1 MLERAKAC
9 LHSGARDSLRCAQS
23 APGHH
28 HHHYHHR
35 STRTLHSSFWTHGAG
50 DLELPPWLLSSN
62 PAHGL
67 SAHGDSSGG
76 KSGIRKRRGRESTAT
91 VEASDGSL
99 FLDFLYPPQA
109 LAWLNKTGGQPREK
123 WEGRNARRLPD
134 GFVQTSRGYTS
145 RAYSQPARAQA
156 HDESERHG
164 HRRDDTSRRPGPSH
178 PLVGELM
185 SEAGKAE
192 EPGKGTASDSE
203 GGRDITQELLRLSGD
218 HGEEQTDAMAKL
230 SNTMFA
236 SRDSYKR
243 LQSDK
248 ALLLSDRVLGLY
260 DSLQDSDRE
269 DSRLKVE
276 LLCWL
281 APYTTTQAE
290 ALCTELYRT
299 IPMEERTLP
308 VYQAALNVFLRR
320 GRHVQALILHKEA
333 LQNIGNGDQVT
344 KTFFTYAILEH
355 RWPLAMN
362 IESQHQAAL
371 ASSQRDGGVGKSNMF
386 WFQVS
391 QIPQLLPHAM
401 EFAKYL
407 KSLAQAK
414 TDNEQV
420 YTFARRFIREALL
433 QEFESPDPAKYK
445 TSVAPQGGSSL
456 AKHEIGRLFGHLRGL
471 IDAAKLY
478 ERLLFSMISLN
489 RRYPYPHIHRI
500 VSFVYKELRKKAASE
515 GHRVDEGVLLT
526 LLDRLTH
533 FWGALAVKREI
544 HHSVSVNQLVRDWE
558 TDHGKVSFDGVS
570 HLLRWYSSQGDSA
583 NFGAWW
589 AYLLQHYPDF
599 TARKPL
605 LANKIY
611 LHARRADLAKAKEAF
626 GEVQEALREHDEP
639 MPTACWNVLIHAYSR
654 DDDLNGGLEVLSDM
668 LEQGFKPDE
677 YSFHPIMEMLARRGD
692 VEGVRDLLHQY
703 DTLVGKQREASFY
716 GSLIQA
722 LVNSGDM
729 EEAETTLKESLVEV
743 RSARVRGSLTGSFNI
758 IITAYALRRD
768 VDATMQTYRW
778 MKSENIRLNSETFG
792 ALIQAL
798 SSYRQT
804 HAAFKILRVVMPEHG
819 CRPTAFHYALCMTG
833 YINQKMFKEAL
844 EVHKHMT
851 TRKIKPSVS
860 SNAAYL
866 EARARKEEIERNLW
880 GRRDQSWD
888 SRDRLNETMKDL
900 KRLLQKF
907 GEGDNAVKDPQHR
920 LGSGTRVRSVS
931 GAYFSTLIYIHGQ
944 TRCFAAVKQLL
955 EEYRSHGRKV
965 TGMTD
970 IQAPIDMIGALMM
983 AHLTAGQ
990 HDEVER
996 CWDLAKEQANEISK
1010 TEPVPQLK
1018 SPNEDAESEQPRDI
1032 LQLQPPSDAQEAGFQ
1047 INSKSTA
1054 PSKTTA
1060 NEKVTASTK
1069 RSQTLMPSN
1078 GQSDPTT
1085 PKPSPGRSYVLTRP
1099 LRLYLYSLGA
1109 QQRMRDMLTIV
1120 SRLFTQGYTMDNST
1134 WNAFIQLLCQ
1144 SSPPLVL
1151 LAYTLTER
1159 FLIPNFPGWAP
1170 VSTGGYVPH
1179 PAARQQGLQYIRARY
1194 LSPGQ
1199 LMPQYKTLVHLGAA
1213 VLQLRSIEAMGRR
1226 GQIGDL
1232 AGMEK
1237 YIGSMRQLRK
1247 EAPRTLFAVQSM
1259 PKVDDALQ
1267 NRLLRRQ

>member
-1 MLERAKAC
+1 
-9 LHSGARDSLRCAQS
+9 
-23 APGHH
+23 
-28 HHHYHHR
+28 
-35 STRTLHSSFWTHGAG
+35 
-50 DLELPPWLLSSN
+50 
-62 PAHGL
+62 
-67 SAHGDSSGG
+67 
-76 KSGIRKRRGRESTAT
+76 
-91 VEASDGSL
+91 
-99 FLDFLYPPQA
+99 
-109 LAWLNKTGGQPREK
+109 
-123 WEGRNARRLPD
+123 
-134 GFVQTSRGYTS
+134 
-145 RAYSQPARAQA
+145 
-156 HDESERHG
+156 
-164 HRRDDTSRRPGPSH
+164 
-178 PLVGELM
+178 
-185 SEAGKAE
+185 
-192 EPGKGTASDSE
+192 
-203 GGRDITQELLRLSGD
+203 
-218 HGEEQTDAMAKL
+218 MAKL
-230 SNTMFA
+230 RNTMSA

-243 LQSDK
+243 LSPEK

-260 DSLQDSDRE
+260 DSLQDSDKE

-281 APYTTTQAE
+281 APYMTTQAE

-299 IPMEERTLP
+299 IPVEERTLA

-344 KTFFTYAILEH
+344 KTFFTYALLEH

-362 IESQHQAAL
+362 VESQHQAAL
-371 ASSQRDGGVGKSNMF
+371 ASSQRDGGASKTNMF

-407 KSLAQAK
+407 RSLAQAK

-433 QEFESPDPAKYK
+433 QEFESPERARYK

-456 AKHEIGRLFGHLRGL
+456 PKHEIGKLFGHLRDL
-471 IDAAKLY
+471 SDAAKLY
-478 ERLLFSMISLN
+478 ERLLFSMISVN
-489 RRYPYPHIHRI
+489 RRYP
-500 VSFVYKELRKKAASE
+500 
-515 GHRVDEGVLLT
+515 
-526 LLDRLTH
+526 
-533 FWGALAVKREI
+533 
-544 HHSVSVNQLVRDWE
+544 
-558 TDHGKVSFDGVS
+558 
-570 HLLRWYSSQGDSA
+570 QGDLA
-583 NFGAWW
+583 NFEKWW
-589 AYLLQHYPDF
+589 AYLIQHYPEF
-599 TARKPL
+599 AARKPL

-611 LHARRADLAKAKEAF
+611 LHARRADLPKAKEAF
-626 GEVQEALREHDEP
+626 GEVQETLREHDESI
-639 MPTACWNVLIHAYSR
+639 PTACWNTLIHAYSR
-654 DDDLNGGLEVLSDM
+654 DDDLQGGLDVLSDM
-668 LEQGFKPDE
+668 VEQGFKPDE
-677 YSFHPIMEMLARRGD
+677 YSFQPVMEMLARRGD

-703 DTLVGKQREASFY
+703 DTLVQKRREASFY

-729 EEAETTLKESLVEV
+729 DEAEMVLKEALVEV

-778 MKSENIRLNSETFG
+778 MKSENIRLDSETFG

-798 SSYRQT
+798 ASYRQT

-833 YINQKMFKEAL
+833 YINQKMFKDAL

-851 TRKIKPSVS
+851 MRKIKPSIS

-866 EARARKEEIERNLW
+866 EARARKEEIDKNLW
-880 GRRDQSWD
+880 DRRDHDWD
-888 SRDRLNETMKDL
+888 SRVRLDETMKDL

-907 GEGDNAVKDPQHR
+907 GEGDNAVKHPQHR
-920 LGSGTRVRSVS
+920 SGPRTRVRSVS
-931 GAYFSTLIYIHGQ
+931 SAYFSTLIYIHGQ

-955 EEYRSHGRKV
+955 DEYRSLGRKV
-965 TGMTD
+965 NGLTD
-970 IQAPIDMIGALMM
+970 IQGPIDMIGSLMM

-996 CWDLAKEQANEISK
+996 CWDLAKEQANEFSK
-1010 TEPVPQLK
+1010 TEPVPQLR
-1018 SPNEDAESEQPRDI
+1018 SPNEDAEPEEPEDI
-1032 LQLQPPSDAQEAGFQ
+1032 LQLQPSSDAQEAGFQ
-1047 INSKSTA
+1047 IDSKSTA
-1054 PSKTTA
+1054 PSKTTTDKGA
-1060 NEKVTASTK
+1060 SASTK
-1069 RSQTLMPSN
+1069 SSQTLVPSSD
-1078 GQSDPTT
+1078 QSDAPT
-1085 PKPSPGRSYVLTRP
+1085 PKPSPGRSYILSRP
-1099 LRLYLYSLGA
+1099 LRFYLYSLGA
-1109 QQRMRDMLTIV
+1109 QQRMRDMLSIV

-1170 VSTGGYVPH
+1170 VSANGYVPH
-1179 PAARQQGLQYIRARY
+1179 ASARQQGLQYIRARY

-1226 GQIGDL
+1226 GQIDDL
-1232 AGMEK
+1232 AGMDK

>member
-28 HHHYHHR
+28 HHHHHHHR

-109 LAWLNKTGGQPREK
+109 LAWLNNTGGQPREK

-134 GFVQTSRGYTS
+134 GFVQTSRGYAS
-145 RAYSQPARAQA
+145 RAYSQPAQAQA
-156 HDESERHG
+156 HDEIERNG

-185 SEAGKAE
+185 SEAGRAE
-192 EPGKGTASDSE
+192 EAGKGSASDPE
-203 GGRDITQELLRLSGD
+203 EGRDITQELLGLSGD

-230 SNTMFA
+230 RNTMFA

-260 DSLQDSDRE
+260 DSLQDFDRE

-299 IPMEERTLP
+299 IPIGERTLP

-344 KTFFTYAILEH
+344 KTFFTYALLEH

-371 ASSQRDGGVGKSNMF
+371 ASSQRDGGASKSNMF

-433 QEFESPDPAKYK
+433 QEFESSEPAKYK

-471 IDAAKLY
+471 NDAAKLY

-500 VSFVYKELRKKAASE
+500 VSFVYKELRKKGASE
-515 GHRVDEGVLLT
+515 GHRVDEGILLT

-558 TDHGKVSFDGVS
+558 ADHGKVSFDGVS

-583 NFGAWW
+583 NFGMWW
-589 AYLLQHYPDF
+589 GYLLQHYPDF

-611 LHARRADLAKAKEAF
+611 LHARRADLAKATEAF
-626 GEVQEALREHDEP
+626 GE
-639 MPTACWNVLIHAYSR
+639 
-654 DDDLNGGLEVLSDM
+654 
-668 LEQGFKPDE
+668 
-677 YSFHPIMEMLARRGD
+677 
-692 VEGVRDLLHQY
+692 
-703 DTLVGKQREASFY
+703 QREASFY

-729 EEAETTLKESLVEV
+729 EEAETVLKEALVEV

-778 MKSENIRLNSETFG
+778 MKSENIRLDSETFG

-833 YINQKMFKEAL
+833 FINQKMFKEAL

-851 TRKIKPSVS
+851 TRKIKPSIS

-866 EARARKEEIERNLW
+866 EARARKEEIEKNLW
-880 GRRDQSWD
+880 GRRDHSWD

-907 GEGDNAVKDPQHR
+907 
-920 LGSGTRVRSVS
+920 
-931 GAYFSTLIYIHGQ
+931 
-944 TRCFAAVKQLL
+944 
-955 EEYRSHGRKV
+955 
-965 TGMTD
+965 
-970 IQAPIDMIGALMM
+970 
-983 AHLTAGQ
+983 
-990 HDEVER
+990 
-996 CWDLAKEQANEISK
+996 
-1010 TEPVPQLK
+1010 
-1018 SPNEDAESEQPRDI
+1018 
-1032 LQLQPPSDAQEAGFQ
+1032 
-1047 INSKSTA
+1047 
-1054 PSKTTA
+1054 
-1060 NEKVTASTK
+1060 
-1069 RSQTLMPSN
+1069 
-1078 GQSDPTT
+1078 
-1085 PKPSPGRSYVLTRP
+1085 
-1099 LRLYLYSLGA
+1099 
-1109 QQRMRDMLTIV
+1109 
-1120 SRLFTQGYTMDNST
+1120 
-1134 WNAFIQLLCQ
+1134 
-1144 SSPPLVL
+1144 
-1151 LAYTLTER
+1151 
-1159 FLIPNFPGWAP
+1159 
-1170 VSTGGYVPH
+1170 
-1179 PAARQQGLQYIRARY
+1179 
-1194 LSPGQ
+1194 
-1199 LMPQYKTLVHLGAA
+1199 
-1213 VLQLRSIEAMGRR
+1213 
-1226 GQIGDL
+1226 
-1232 AGMEK
+1232 
-1237 YIGSMRQLRK
+1237 
-1247 EAPRTLFAVQSM
+1247 
-1259 PKVDDALQ
+1259 
-1267 NRLLRRQ
+1267 

>member
-28 HHHYHHR
+28 HHHHHHHR

-109 LAWLNKTGGQPREK
+109 LAWLNNTGGQPREK

-134 GFVQTSRGYTS
+134 GFVQTSRGYAS
-145 RAYSQPARAQA
+145 RAYSQPAQAQA
-156 HDESERHG
+156 HDEIERNG

-185 SEAGKAE
+185 SEAGRAE
-192 EPGKGTASDSE
+192 EAGKGSASDPE
-203 GGRDITQELLRLSGD
+203 EGRDITQELLGLSGD

-230 SNTMFA
+230 RNTMFA

-260 DSLQDSDRE
+260 DSLQDFDRE

-299 IPMEERTLP
+299 IPIGERTLP

-344 KTFFTYAILEH
+344 KTFFTYALLEH

-371 ASSQRDGGVGKSNMF
+371 ASSQRDGGASKSNMF

-433 QEFESPDPAKYK
+433 QEFESSEPAKYK

-471 IDAAKLY
+471 NDAAKLY

-500 VSFVYKELRKKAASE
+500 VSFVYKELRKKGASE
-515 GHRVDEGVLLT
+515 GHRVDEGILLT

-558 TDHGKVSFDGVS
+558 ADHGKVSFDGVS

-583 NFGAWW
+583 NFGMWW
-589 AYLLQHYPDF
+589 GYLLQHYPDF

-611 LHARRADLAKAKEAF
+611 LHARRADLAKATEAF
-626 GEVQEALREHDEP
+626 GE
-639 MPTACWNVLIHAYSR
+639 
-654 DDDLNGGLEVLSDM
+654 
-668 LEQGFKPDE
+668 
-677 YSFHPIMEMLARRGD
+677 
-692 VEGVRDLLHQY
+692 
-703 DTLVGKQREASFY
+703 QREASFY

-729 EEAETTLKESLVEV
+729 EEAETVLKEALVEV

-778 MKSENIRLNSETFG
+778 MKSENIRLDSETFG

-833 YINQKMFKEAL
+833 FINQKMFKEAL

-851 TRKIKPSVS
+851 TRKIKPSIS

-866 EARARKEEIERNLW
+866 EARARKEEIEKNLW
-880 GRRDQSWD
+880 GRRDHSWD

-907 GEGDNAVKDPQHR
+907 GEGDNAVKHPQHR
-920 LGSGTRVRSVS
+920 LGPGTRVRSVS

-965 TGMTD
+965 TGTTD

-1018 SPNEDAESEQPRDI
+1018 TPNEDAELEEPGDI

-1047 INSKSTA
+1047 MNSKSTL
-1054 PSKTTA
+1054 PSESTA
-1060 NEKVTASTK
+1060 DKGATASTK
-1069 RSQTLMPSN
+1069 RAQTLMPSN
-1078 GQSDPTT
+1078 DQSDPTT
-1085 PKPSPGRSYVLTRP
+1085 PKPSPGRSYILTRP
-1099 LRLYLYSLGA
+1099 LRFYLYSLGA

-1120 SRLFTQGYTMDNST
+1120 SRLFTQGYTMDNPT

-1144 SSPPLVL
+1144 SS
-1151 LAYTLTER
+1151 
-1159 FLIPNFPGWAP
+1159 
-1170 VSTGGYVPH
+1170 
-1179 PAARQQGLQYIRARY
+1179 
-1194 LSPGQ
+1194 
-1199 LMPQYKTLVHLGAA
+1199 
-1213 VLQLRSIEAMGRR
+1213 
-1226 GQIGDL
+1226 
-1232 AGMEK
+1232 
-1237 YIGSMRQLRK
+1237 
-1247 EAPRTLFAVQSM
+1247 
-1259 PKVDDALQ
+1259 
-1267 NRLLRRQ
+1267 

>member
-1 MLERAKAC
+1 
-9 LHSGARDSLRCAQS
+9 
-23 APGHH
+23 
-28 HHHYHHR
+28 
-35 STRTLHSSFWTHGAG
+35 
-50 DLELPPWLLSSN
+50 
-62 PAHGL
+62 
-67 SAHGDSSGG
+67 
-76 KSGIRKRRGRESTAT
+76 
-91 VEASDGSL
+91 
-99 FLDFLYPPQA
+99 
-109 LAWLNKTGGQPREK
+109 
-123 WEGRNARRLPD
+123 
-134 GFVQTSRGYTS
+134 
-145 RAYSQPARAQA
+145 
-156 HDESERHG
+156 
-164 HRRDDTSRRPGPSH
+164 
-178 PLVGELM
+178 
-185 SEAGKAE
+185 
-192 EPGKGTASDSE
+192 
-203 GGRDITQELLRLSGD
+203 
-218 HGEEQTDAMAKL
+218 
-230 SNTMFA
+230 
-236 SRDSYKR
+236 
-243 LQSDK
+243 
-248 ALLLSDRVLGLY
+248 
-260 DSLQDSDRE
+260 
-269 DSRLKVE
+269 
-276 LLCWL
+276 
-281 APYTTTQAE
+281 
-290 ALCTELYRT
+290 
-299 IPMEERTLP
+299 
-308 VYQAALNVFLRR
+308 
-320 GRHVQALILHKEA
+320 
-333 LQNIGNGDQVT
+333 
-344 KTFFTYAILEH
+344 
-355 RWPLAMN
+355 
-362 IESQHQAAL
+362 
-371 ASSQRDGGVGKSNMF
+371 
-386 WFQVS
+386 
-391 QIPQLLPHAM
+391 
-401 EFAKYL
+401 
-407 KSLAQAK
+407 
-414 TDNEQV
+414 
-420 YTFARRFIREALL
+420 
-433 QEFESPDPAKYK
+433 
-445 TSVAPQGGSSL
+445 
-456 AKHEIGRLFGHLRGL
+456 
-471 IDAAKLY
+471 
-478 ERLLFSMISLN
+478 
-489 RRYPYPHIHRI
+489 
-500 VSFVYKELRKKAASE
+500 
-515 GHRVDEGVLLT
+515 
-526 LLDRLTH
+526 
-533 FWGALAVKREI
+533 
-544 HHSVSVNQLVRDWE
+544 
-558 TDHGKVSFDGVS
+558 
-570 HLLRWYSSQGDSA
+570 
-583 NFGAWW
+583 
-589 AYLLQHYPDF
+589 
-599 TARKPL
+599 
-605 LANKIY
+605 
-611 LHARRADLAKAKEAF
+611 
-626 GEVQEALREHDEP
+626 
-639 MPTACWNVLIHAYSR
+639 
-654 DDDLNGGLEVLSDM
+654 
-668 LEQGFKPDE
+668 
-677 YSFHPIMEMLARRGD
+677 
-692 VEGVRDLLHQY
+692 
-703 DTLVGKQREASFY
+703 
-716 GSLIQA
+716 
-722 LVNSGDM
+722 
-729 EEAETTLKESLVEV
+729 
-743 RSARVRGSLTGSFNI
+743 
-758 IITAYALRRD
+758 
-768 VDATMQTYRW
+768 MQTYRW
-778 MKSENIRLNSETFG
+778 MKSENIRLDSETFG

-833 YINQKMFKEAL
+833 FINQKMFKEAL

-851 TRKIKPSVS
+851 TRKIKPSIS

-866 EARARKEEIERNLW
+866 EARARKEEIEKNLW
-880 GRRDQSWD
+880 GRRDHSWD

-970 IQAPIDMIGALMM
+970 IQAPMDMIGALMM

-1078 GQSDPTT
+1078 DQSDPTT
-1085 PKPSPGRSYVLTRP
+1085 PKPGPGRSYVLTRP

-1120 SRLFTQGYTMDNST
+1120 SRLFTQGYTMDNPT

-1159 FLIPNFPGWAP
+1159 FLMPNFPGWAP

>member
-28 HHHYHHR
+28 HHHHPHR

-67 SAHGDSSGG
+67 PAHGDSSGG
-76 KSGIRKRRGRESTAT
+76 NSGIRKRRGRECTAT

-109 LAWLNKTGGQPREK
+109 LAWLNKTSGQPREK

-134 GFVQTSRGYTS
+134 GFVQTNRGYAS
-145 RAYSQPARAQA
+145 RAYSQPARAQD

-164 HRRDDTSRRPGPSH
+164 QRRDDASRRSGPSH
-178 PLVGELM
+178 PLIGELM
-185 SEAGKAE
+185 PEAGRAE
-192 EPGKGTASDSE
+192 EAGQVATSDLE
-203 GGRDITQELLRLSGD
+203 GGKDIAQELIGLSGD

-230 SNTMFA
+230 RNTMFA

-243 LQSDK
+243 LQPDK

-260 DSLQDSDRE
+260 ESLQDSDKE

-276 LLCWL
+276 LFCWL
-281 APYTTTQAE
+281 SPYVTTQAE

-299 IPMEERTLP
+299 IPIEERTLP

-344 KTFFTYAILEH
+344 KTFFTYALLEH

-371 ASSQRDGGVGKSNMF
+371 ASSQRDGGVSKTNMF

-407 KSLAQAK
+407 KTLAQAK

-433 QEFESPDPAKYK
+433 QEFESPEPARYK
-445 TSVAPQGGSSL
+445 TSVSPQGGSSL
-456 AKHEIGRLFGHLRGL
+456 SKHEIGKLFGHLRGL
-471 IDAAKLY
+471 SDAAKLY
-478 ERLLFSMISLN
+478 ERLLLSMISVN
-489 RRYPYPHIHRI
+489 RRYPYAQIHRV
-500 VSFVYKELRKKAASE
+500 VSFVYKELRKKSASD
-515 GHRVDEGVLLT
+515 GYRMDEGVLLT

-533 FWGALAVKREI
+533 FWGALAVKKEI
-544 HHSVSVNQLVRDWE
+544 HHSVSVNRLVSDWE
-558 TDHGKVSFDGVS
+558 VDHGKVSLDGVS
-570 HLLRWYSSQGDSA
+570 HLLRWYSSQGDMA
-583 NFGAWW
+583 KFEKWW
-589 AYLLQHYPDF
+589 AYLIQHYPEF
-599 TARKPL
+599 TARKPM

-611 LHARRADLAKAKEAF
+611 LHARRADLPKAKEAF
-626 GEVQEALREHDEP
+626 SEVQEALRQHDEL

-654 DDDLNGGLEVLSDM
+654 DDDLQGGLDVLSDM
-668 LEQGFKPDE
+668 MEQGFKPDE
-677 YSFHPIMEMLARRGD
+677 YSFQPIMEMLARRGD

-703 DTLVGKQREASFY
+703 DTLVQKRREAAFY

-722 LVNSGDM
+722 LVNSGDI
-729 EEAETTLKESLVEV
+729 EEAEAVLKEALVEV

-768 VDATMQTYRW
+768 VDATMHTYRW
-778 MKSENIRLNSETFG
+778 MKSENIRLDSETFG

-798 SSYRQT
+798 ASYRQT

-833 YINQKMFKEAL
+833 YINQKMYKDAL

-851 TRKIKPSVS
+851 MRKIKPSIS

-866 EARARKEEIERNLW
+866 EARARKEENEKNLW
-880 GRRDQSWD
+880 DRRDHDWD
-888 SRDRLNETMKDL
+888 SRVRLDETMKDL

-907 GEGDNAVKDPQHR
+907 GQGDNSVKHPQHR
-920 LGSGTRVRSVS
+920 LGPGTRVRSVS
-931 GAYFSTLIYIHGQ
+931 SAYFSTLIYIHGQ

-965 TGMTD
+965 TGLTD
-970 IQAPIDMIGALMM
+970 IQAPIDMIGSLMM

-1018 SPNEDAESEQPRDI
+1018 SPNEDAESEEPGDI

-1054 PSKTTA
+1054 PSKTTTDERA
-1060 NEKVTASTK
+1060 TASAK
-1069 RSQTLMPSN
+1069 SPQTLIPSN
-1078 GQSDPTT
+1078 DQSDATT
-1085 PKPSPGRSYVLTRP
+1085 PKPSPGRSYILSRP

-1109 QQRMRDMLTIV
+1109 QQRMRDMLSIV
-1120 SRLFTQGYTMDNST
+1120 SRLFTQGYTMDNPA

-1159 FLIPNFPGWAP
+1159 FLMPNFPGWAP
-1170 VSTGGYVPH
+1170 VSANGYVPH
-1179 PAARQQGLQYIRARY
+1179 ASARQQGLQYIRARY

-1213 VLQLRSIEAMGRR
+1213 VLQLRSIEALGRR

-1232 AGMEK
+1232 AGMDK

>member
-28 HHHYHHR
+28 HHYYHHR

-134 GFVQTSRGYTS
+134 GFVQTSRGYAS
-145 RAYSQPARAQA
+145 RAYSQLAQA
-156 HDESERHG
+156 QTHDESERHG
-164 HRRDDTSRRPGPSH
+164 HRRDVTSRRPGPSH

-185 SEAGKAE
+185 SEAGRAE
-192 EPGKGTASDSE
+192 EAGKGTASDPE
-203 GGRDITQELLRLSGD
+203 EGRDITQELLGLSGD

-230 SNTMFA
+230 RNTMFA

-248 ALLLSDRVLGLY
+248 AILLSDRVLGLY

-299 IPMEERTLP
+299 IPIEERTLP

-320 GRHVQALILHKEA
+320 GRHVHALILHKEA

-344 KTFFTYAILEH
+344 KTFFTYALLEH

-471 IDAAKLY
+471 NDAAKLY

-570 HLLRWYSSQGDSA
+570 HLLRWYSSQGDST
-583 NFGAWW
+583 NFGTWW
-589 AYLLQHYPDF
+589 TYLLQHYPDF

-611 LHARRADLAKAKEAF
+611 LHARRAELPKAKEAF
-626 GEVQEALREHDEP
+626 AE
-639 MPTACWNVLIHAYSR
+639 
-654 DDDLNGGLEVLSDM
+654 
-668 LEQGFKPDE
+668 
-677 YSFHPIMEMLARRGD
+677 
-692 VEGVRDLLHQY
+692 
-703 DTLVGKQREASFY
+703 QREASFY

-722 LVNSGDM
+722 LVNSGEM
-729 EEAETTLKESLVEV
+729 EEAETVLKEALVEV

-833 YINQKMFKEAL
+833 YINQEMFKEAL

-851 TRKIKPSVS
+851 TRKIKPSIS

-866 EARARKEEIERNLW
+866 EARARKEEIEKNLW

-907 GEGDNAVKDPQHR
+907 GEGDNAVKGPQHR

-955 EEYRSHGRKV
+955 EEYKSHGRKV

-970 IQAPIDMIGALMM
+970 IQVPIEMIGALMM

-990 HDEVER
+990 HGEVER

-1032 LQLQPPSDAQEAGFQ
+1032 LQHQPPSDAQEAGFQ

-1060 NEKVTASTK
+1060 NEKVTAFTK

-1078 GQSDPTT
+1078 DQSDPTT
-1085 PKPSPGRSYVLTRP
+1085 PKPSPGRSYILTRP

-1120 SRLFTQGYTMDNST
+1120 SRLFTQGYTMDNPT

-1144 SSPPLVL
+1144 SSPPL
-1151 LAYTLTER
+1151 
-1159 FLIPNFPGWAP
+1159 
-1170 VSTGGYVPH
+1170 
-1179 PAARQQGLQYIRARY
+1179 
-1194 LSPGQ
+1194 
-1199 LMPQYKTLVHLGAA
+1199 
-1213 VLQLRSIEAMGRR
+1213 
-1226 GQIGDL
+1226 
-1232 AGMEK
+1232 
-1237 YIGSMRQLRK
+1237 
-1247 EAPRTLFAVQSM
+1247 
-1259 PKVDDALQ
+1259 
-1267 NRLLRRQ
+1267 

>member
-28 HHHYHHR
+28 HHHHHHHR

-109 LAWLNKTGGQPREK
+109 LAWLNNTGGQPREK

-134 GFVQTSRGYTS
+134 GFVQTSRGYAS
-145 RAYSQPARAQA
+145 RAYSQPAQAQA
-156 HDESERHG
+156 HDEIERNG

-185 SEAGKAE
+185 SEAGRAE
-192 EPGKGTASDSE
+192 EAGKGSASDPE
-203 GGRDITQELLRLSGD
+203 EGRDITQELLGLSGD

-230 SNTMFA
+230 RNTMFA

-260 DSLQDSDRE
+260 DSLQDFDRE

-299 IPMEERTLP
+299 IPIGERTLP

-344 KTFFTYAILEH
+344 KTFFTYALVEH

-371 ASSQRDGGVGKSNMF
+371 ASSQRDGGASKSNMF

-433 QEFESPDPAKYK
+433 QEFESSEPAKYK

-471 IDAAKLY
+471 NDAAKLY

-500 VSFVYKELRKKAASE
+500 VSFVYKELRKKGASE
-515 GHRVDEGVLLT
+515 GHRVDEGILLT

-558 TDHGKVSFDGVS
+558 ADHGKVSFDGVS

-583 NFGAWW
+583 NFGMWW
-589 AYLLQHYPDF
+589 GYLLQHYPDF

-611 LHARRADLAKAKEAF
+611 LHARRADLAKATEAF
-626 GEVQEALREHDEP
+626 GE
-639 MPTACWNVLIHAYSR
+639 
-654 DDDLNGGLEVLSDM
+654 
-668 LEQGFKPDE
+668 
-677 YSFHPIMEMLARRGD
+677 
-692 VEGVRDLLHQY
+692 
-703 DTLVGKQREASFY
+703 QREASFY

-729 EEAETTLKESLVEV
+729 EEAETVLKEALVEV

-778 MKSENIRLNSETFG
+778 MKSENIRLDSETFG

-833 YINQKMFKEAL
+833 FINQKMFKEAL

-851 TRKIKPSVS
+851 TRKIKPSIS

-866 EARARKEEIERNLW
+866 EARARKEEIEKNLW
-880 GRRDQSWD
+880 GRRDHSWD

-907 GEGDNAVKDPQHR
+907 GEGDNAVKHPQHC
-920 LGSGTRVRSVS
+920 LGPGTRVRSVS

-965 TGMTD
+965 TGTTD

-1018 SPNEDAESEQPRDI
+1018 TPNEDAELEEPGDI

-1047 INSKSTA
+1047 MNSKSTL
-1054 PSKTTA
+1054 PSESTA
-1060 NEKVTASTK
+1060 DKGATASTK
-1069 RSQTLMPSN
+1069 RAQTLMPSN
-1078 GQSDPTT
+1078 DQSDPTT
-1085 PKPSPGRSYVLTRP
+1085 PKPSPGRSYILTRP
-1099 LRLYLYSLGA
+1099 LRFYLYSLGA

-1120 SRLFTQGYTMDNST
+1120 SRLFTQGYTMDNPT

-1159 FLIPNFPGWAP
+1159 FL
-1170 VSTGGYVPH
+1170 
-1179 PAARQQGLQYIRARY
+1179 
-1194 LSPGQ
+1194 
-1199 LMPQYKTLVHLGAA
+1199 
-1213 VLQLRSIEAMGRR
+1213 
-1226 GQIGDL
+1226 
-1232 AGMEK
+1232 
-1237 YIGSMRQLRK
+1237 
-1247 EAPRTLFAVQSM
+1247 
-1259 PKVDDALQ
+1259 
-1267 NRLLRRQ
+1267 

>member
-1 MLERAKAC
+1 MKHWREISTQWHVCTPEHEILC
-9 LHSGARDSLRCAQS
+9 D
-23 APGHH
+23 APNLPQVTTITIIITTG
-28 HHHYHHR
+28 
-35 STRTLHSSFWTHGAG
+35 
-50 DLELPPWLLSSN
+50 LPPWLLSSN

-67 SAHGDSSGG
+67 PVHGDSSGG
-76 KSGIRKRRGRESTAT
+76 NSGIRKRRGRESTAT

-134 GFVQTSRGYTS
+134 GFVQASRGYAS
-145 RAYSQPARAQA
+145 RAYSQPAQAQA
-156 HDESERHG
+156 HDESQRHG
-164 HRRDDTSRRPGPSH
+164 HRRDDASRRPGPSH

-185 SEAGKAE
+185 SEAGRAE
-192 EPGKGTASDSE
+192 EAGKGTASDAEE
-203 GGRDITQELLRLSGD
+203 GLDITQELLGLSGD
-218 HGEEQTDAMAKL
+218 HGEEQTDDMAKL
-230 SNTMFA
+230 RNTMLA

-248 ALLLSDRVLGLY
+248 AILLSDRVLGLY

-299 IPMEERTLP
+299 IPIEERTLP

-344 KTFFTYAILEH
+344 KTFFTYALLEH

-371 ASSQRDGGVGKSNMF
+371 ASSQRDGGVSKSNMF

-420 YTFARRFIREALL
+420 HTFARTFIREALL
-433 QEFESPDPAKYK
+433 QEFESSEPAKYK

-471 IDAAKLY
+471 NDAAKLY

-558 TDHGKVSFDGVS
+558 TDHGKVSVDGVS

-583 NFGAWW
+583 NFGTWW
-589 AYLLQHYPDF
+589 GYLLQHYPDF

-611 LHARRADLAKAKEAF
+611 LHARRADLSKAKEAF
-626 GEVQEALREHDEP
+626 AEVQDALREHDER

-703 DTLVGKQREASFY
+703 DTLAGKQREASFY

-729 EEAETTLKESLVEV
+729 KEAETVLKEALVEV

-768 VDATMQTYRW
+768 VDATM
-778 MKSENIRLNSETFG
+778 
-792 ALIQAL
+792 
-798 SSYRQT
+798 
-804 HAAFKILRVVMPEHG
+804 
-819 CRPTAFHYALCMTG
+819 
-833 YINQKMFKEAL
+833 
-844 EVHKHMT
+844 
-851 TRKIKPSVS
+851 
-860 SNAAYL
+860 
-866 EARARKEEIERNLW
+866 
-880 GRRDQSWD
+880 
-888 SRDRLNETMKDL
+888 
-900 KRLLQKF
+900 
-907 GEGDNAVKDPQHR
+907 
-920 LGSGTRVRSVS
+920 
-931 GAYFSTLIYIHGQ
+931 
-944 TRCFAAVKQLL
+944 
-955 EEYRSHGRKV
+955 
-965 TGMTD
+965 
-970 IQAPIDMIGALMM
+970 
-983 AHLTAGQ
+983 
-990 HDEVER
+990 
-996 CWDLAKEQANEISK
+996 
-1010 TEPVPQLK
+1010 
-1018 SPNEDAESEQPRDI
+1018 
-1032 LQLQPPSDAQEAGFQ
+1032 
-1047 INSKSTA
+1047 
-1054 PSKTTA
+1054 
-1060 NEKVTASTK
+1060 
-1069 RSQTLMPSN
+1069 
-1078 GQSDPTT
+1078 
-1085 PKPSPGRSYVLTRP
+1085 
-1099 LRLYLYSLGA
+1099 
-1109 QQRMRDMLTIV
+1109 
-1120 SRLFTQGYTMDNST
+1120 
-1134 WNAFIQLLCQ
+1134 
-1144 SSPPLVL
+1144 
-1151 LAYTLTER
+1151 
-1159 FLIPNFPGWAP
+1159 
-1170 VSTGGYVPH
+1170 
-1179 PAARQQGLQYIRARY
+1179 
-1194 LSPGQ
+1194 
-1199 LMPQYKTLVHLGAA
+1199 
-1213 VLQLRSIEAMGRR
+1213 
-1226 GQIGDL
+1226 
-1232 AGMEK
+1232 
-1237 YIGSMRQLRK
+1237 
-1247 EAPRTLFAVQSM
+1247 
-1259 PKVDDALQ
+1259 
-1267 NRLLRRQ
+1267 